1 MLEKITAGTV
11 DATSLDRVYEDC
23 QKLLKQMEI
32 ESINFVSDDKVRSRV
47 RHKHFDKIF
56 DQVQQH
62 KSSFDR
68 VRKLVRTMQQQR
80 DRQALGTNST
90 DLEDNMGVYSK
101 QER

>member
-47 RHKHFDKIF
+47 RHNHVDKIF